1 MKNKRCRMSSCE
13 LVTFVTAIACSIA
26 NTCSSDEV
34 SLLAA
39 VFAQLGDT
47 LATIGVREELLEGEE
62 DTSDS
67 KDSSG
72 EDNNSCEDQYG
83 DSSDNSTDE
92 SGTDS
97 SGSSASK
104 PAKSP

>member
-1 MKNKRCRMSSCE
+1 MKNNRCKMSSCE

-47 LATIGVREELLEGEE
+47 LATISVREELLEGDEDTSGSENGSKEE
-62 DTSDS
+62 DTTSCDGQSD
-67 KDSSG
+67 
-72 EDNNSCEDQYG
+72 N
-83 DSSDNSTDE
+83 SSDNSTGK
-92 SGTDS
+92 SGADS
-97 SGSSASK
+97 SDSSADK
-104 PAKSP
+104 